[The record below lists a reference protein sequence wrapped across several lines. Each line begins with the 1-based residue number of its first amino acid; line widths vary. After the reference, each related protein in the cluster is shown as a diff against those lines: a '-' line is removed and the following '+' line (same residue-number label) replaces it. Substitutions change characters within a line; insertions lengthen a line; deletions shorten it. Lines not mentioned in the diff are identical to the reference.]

1 MQLKIERLGLI
12 GSVLCFAGPIWY
24 LFPLYPLTSF
34 LLFASAVEFLL
45 SLGLWILHEREQIG
59 TGQKDLA
66 EFLIRILGLPLT
78 IVAFSSG
85 ASLVNLAI
93 LRTFFSTVS
102 VGILGTKRLIVFY
115 VLMAAGHLAFLF
127 FRDSPFNLAAVFQV
141 YPAWVV
147 SLCAAFGVQRW
158 ISSHK
163 LKSRGQILLE
173 RSKRDLSVSRN
184 AALNILGFS
193 FKREEGNLFL
203 RGGLVPSTTFDG
215 VLSSFYLEGMEIQ
228 VFGPTFDREWE
239 QFAGRLTKL
248 FSAGLQWQWDGSVLR
263 LFATN
268 QTPGNLA
275 RIVSSSFDALA
286 FARKTE
292 AHNQQANRPWPRI
305 QCLVSTGRISQISTG
320 PGVPVRL
327 LVGPSVFG
335 QNEFWH
341 SLSKG
346 RNHEIVSGSKFPV
359 FSPELAD
366 FCSDIFLRETMR
378 PIESWTLPGEWRREI
393 LERGQAEL
401 SERILHHIAKPN
413 HG

>member
-1 MQLKIERLGLI
+1 MQFKIERLGLI
-12 GSVLCFAGPIWY
+12 SSVLCFAAPIWY
-24 LFPLYPLTSF
+24 LFPLYPLSYF
-34 LLFASAVEFLL
+34 LLFASTVEVLL
-45 SLGLWILHEREQIG
+45 SVGLWILHERDQIG
-59 TGQKDLA
+59 TAQKDLA

-85 ASLVNLAI
+85 AALANLAF

-115 VLMAAGHLAFLF
+115 VLMAAGHLAFVF
-127 FRDSPFNLAAVFQV
+127 FRDSPFSLPAMFQV
-141 YPAWVV
+141 YPAWIV
-147 SLCAAFGVQRW
+147 SLCAAFGVRRW
-158 ISSHK
+158 IISNK
-163 LKSRGQILLE
+163 LKSRTRIILE
-173 RSKRDLSVSRN
+173 RSKRDLLASRN
-184 AALNILGFS
+184 SALSILGFS

-215 VLSSFYLEGMEIQ
+215 VLSSFYLEGMETQ
-228 VFGPTFDREWE
+228 VFGATFDREWE
-239 QFAGRLTKL
+239 QFSGRLTKL
-248 FSAGLQWQWDGSVLR
+248 FSSGLQWQWDGSVLR
-263 LFATN
+263 LYATD

-275 RIVSSSFDALA
+275 RIVSSSFDALT

-305 QCLVSTGRISQISTG
+305 QCLVSMGRISQISTG

-346 RNHEIVSGSKFPV
+346 RNHEIISGSKFPV
-359 FSPELAD
+359 FSVELAA
-366 FCSDIFLRETMR
+366 FCSSVFLRETMR

-393 LERGQAEL
+393 LERGQTEL
-401 SERILHHIAKPN
+401 AERILHYIAKPN